1 MKLKI
6 TTASSDAQRC
16 ALRLPSNSL
25 MTPSRLWHLCIIGFL
40 VIAMNLFPSHF
51 SYAKRARPVLIG
63 ALSDSWGPTSG
74 IVGLRDG
81 LVQLGYR
88 ENQDFVLGVRF
99 TQGDHSAL
107 PVAAQELIQGGA
119 EILFADSNTIAKVVQ
134 QATTRIPIV
143 FVAVEDPVGSGL
155 VQRFA
160 RPGGNMTGVATL
172 DIELGPKRLQVF
184 QELVPSLKRVF
195 FLYDATDIYAAQA
208 AASYQSTAQHLGIAL
223 ITHVVRTQDEA
234 RDVLSGLKRRHIDGL
249 LAPRC
254 CALNIPGLILEVS
267 QQQQIPTMYT
277 SKAFWLEAGA
287 LASYGSDFHAS
298 GVQAARLVDKI
309 LKGDIPANIP
319 VEVNS
324 TIEFSINL
332 ERAQALGLILDPI
345 VLSQAD
351 YVRQ

>member
-1 MKLKI
+1 MRLKI
-6 TTASSDAQRC
+6 VTSSGYGQR
-16 ALRLPSNSL
+16 SNSDL
-25 MTPSRLWHLCIIGFL
+25 TCKRWHLWIVGLLLIG
-40 VIAMNLFPSHF
+40 MSLFPRDL

-81 LVQLGYR
+81 LVTLGYR

-107 PVAAQELIQGGA
+107 PEAAQELIQAGA
-119 EILFADSNTIAKVVQ
+119 ELLFADSNVTAKAVQ
-134 QATTRIPIV
+134 QATRHMPII

-155 VQRFA
+155 VRSFA
-160 RPGGNMTGVATL
+160 QPGGNITGVDTL

-184 QELVPSLKRVF
+184 QELVPSLKRVL
-195 FLYDATDIYAAQA
+195 FLYDATDIYAEQA
-208 AASYQSTAQHLGIAL
+208 ATLYQSAARRLGMTL
-223 ITHVVRTQDEA
+223 VTHVVRTQDEA
-234 RDVLSGLKRRHIDGL
+234 RDVLSQLQPRHIDGI

-254 CALNIPGLILEVS
+254 WALNIPGLILDAS
-267 QQQQIPTMYT
+267 KQQQMPTMYT
-277 SKAFWLEAGA
+277 SKAFWMEASA
-287 LASYGSDFHAS
+287 LTSYGSDFHAS

-309 LKGDIPANIP
+309 LKGDLPANIP

-332 ERAQALGLILDPI
+332 HRAQALGLTLDPV

-351 YVRQ
+351 SVRQ